1 MAEQEVLGRK
11 NEILKKKI
19 ENMIM
24 MQNKNGLSSQDSRL
38 MQSFIREMHSN
49 NYSMR

>member
-24 MQNKNGLSSQDSRL
+24 IQNKNGLSSQDSKL
-38 MQSFIREMHSN
+38 MQSFIKEFHHN
-49 NYSMR
+49 NYTMR